1 MKYLSVCSGIEAA
14 TVAWHGLGWEP
25 VAFAEIE
32 AFPAAVLAQHYPTV
46 PNLGDLTKYR
56 EWPEELLVGVELLVG
71 GTPCQA
77 FSVAGQRRSLDDER
91 GNLSLVYVNL
101 YHHINEVRKRHGR
114 PPAIALWENVP
125 GVLSTKDNAFG
136 CFIGG
141 LLGCDEAPAT
151 ESGKWDKAG
160 FLSSETVR
168 VGYRVLDA
176 QYFGVAQR
184 RRRVFLAAVPCE
196 LVERFGERA
205 CPSEILSLRESV
217 LGNPPTRG
225 AAWEGASRDTTS
237 CTASR
242 SGCVA
247 GTLNGNG
254 KAAGSATQ
262 QGAETGML
270 VAFGGNRSSGP
281 LDVATSCLAHPSPN
295 GRQDFASETFVA
307 CFHPTQD
314 PISSTDGSAHAMGT
328 GSKGGC
334 SSHAVCVTGHRT
346 HALTTRAAACE
357 EDGTGRGTPITP
369 AVAFKPSHYTR
380 GKDGRPSE
388 VTPPLSAD
396 ADKGDQDTIVASPFT
411 KAKRAQSSSD
421 DESWVPGEV
430 APTQNQFDQGDTR
443 ATTVVAYNIHTSL
456 ATNGASETEWHT
468 ALRSRTPGQSENST
482 TTVVAF
488 TQNSR
493 DEVRQINGD
502 GSVVGALSAD
512 AGMHQ
517 TNYLAYGVTTEQTP
531 KFSEEKA
538 LTITRQS
545 PTGGGQPQCVAFAN
559 RTRDGIK
566 VPEVMKDGV
575 VPALTNPGNGGRAD
589 AVNVVAPGPVQVQ
602 WASGGGKVENPT
614 MQSLRSSAEYS
625 YQFIRNAMQVRRL
638 CPSECEALQGF
649 PIGYTDVHYRKKPA
663 ADGPRYRALG
673 NSMAVPCMWWL
684 GHRIHQATR

>member
-32 AFPAAVLAQHYPTV
+32 AFPAAVLAHHYPTV

-56 EWPEELLVGVELLVG
+56 EWPEELLVEVELLVG

-141 LLGCDEAPAT
+141 LLRCDEAPQT

-217 LGNPPTRG
+217 LGNPPARG
-225 AAWEGASRDTTS
+225 AAWED
-237 CTASR
+237 
-242 SGCVA
+242 VA
-247 GTLNGNG
+247 GTI
-254 KAAGSATQ
+254 GSSVGDWSRT
-262 QGAETGML
+262 ET
-270 VAFGGNRSSGP
+270 
-281 LDVATSCLAHPSPN
+281 
-295 GRQDFASETFVA
+295 ETA
-307 CFHPTQD
+307 CIAQ
-314 PISSTDGSAHAMGT
+314 
-328 GSKGGC
+328 
-334 SSHAVCVTGHRT
+334 
-346 HALTTRAAACE
+346 
-357 EDGTGRGTPITP
+357 
-369 AVAFKPSHYTR
+369 
-380 GKDGRPSE
+380 
-388 VTPPLSAD
+388 
-396 ADKGDQDTIVASPFT
+396 PFT
-411 KAKRAQSSSD
+411 KSKRAQSSSD
-421 DESWVPGEV
+421 DESWVPGEI

-443 ATTVVAYNIHTSL
+443 ATTVVA
-456 ATNGASETEWHT
+456 
-468 ALRSRTPGQSENST
+468 
-482 TTVVAF
+482 F

-493 DEVRQINGD
+493 DEVRQINGG
-502 GSVVGALSAD
+502 GSVAGALSAD

-517 TNYLAYGVTTEQTP
+517 TNYL
-531 KFSEEKA
+531 
-538 LTITRQS
+538 
-545 PTGGGQPQCVAFAN
+545 AFAN

-589 AVNVVAPGPVQVQ
+589 AVNI
-602 WASGGGKVENPT
+602 AS
-614 MQSLRSSAEYS
+614 
-625 YQFIRNAMQVRRL
+625 AMQVRRL

-649 PIGYTDVHYRKKPA
+649 PIGYTDVQYRKKSA